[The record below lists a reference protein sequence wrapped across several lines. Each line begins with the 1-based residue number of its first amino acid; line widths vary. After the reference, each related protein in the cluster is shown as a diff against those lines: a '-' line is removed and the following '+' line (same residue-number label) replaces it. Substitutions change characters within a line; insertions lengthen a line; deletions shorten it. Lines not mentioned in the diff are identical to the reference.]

1 LQIGYGKT
9 AMEATE
15 LCYTES
21 KQQKQIL
28 KDKSLINVVFC
39 FSKLIMKVLLLFLCF
54 LNLFSSKTKA
64 ATLHI
69 ET

>member
-39 FSKLIMKVLLLFLCF
+39 FSKLIIKGFVVVFMFP
-54 LNLFSSKTKA
+54 
-64 ATLHI
+64 
-69 ET
+69 